1 VISPLQIEMN
11 VTNSTAANV
20 SSLEARTKCAVE
32 NASHTT
38 RVLVIVGFAVVLL
51 SSLVGN
57 ILLVRVVMSDKE
69 ARKKFP
75 FNYLIINMAI
85 ADVLNASS
93 ASLVFISF
101 LTIGRLW
108 LSGVVGVITC
118 KISYFSVGFSVS
130 ASILTVV
137 VMGLDRFMAA
147 HATIRPLS
155 LKGVKTAIASI
166 WLLAGLFSSP
176 YLYRMM
182 VEQGPDGKHVCISRW
197 TQDADTHSQL
207 MEIEEMTK
215 FVVLYILPLM
225 FMVIFYAIIALRIRR
240 RSKLPVG
247 TSTRSKIMQQ
257 NQRVV
262 RMIIAIVVIFAVCW
276 LPVHVNHL
284 LRSFDV
290 PTYCGLPAFLPLSF
304 FWLAHANCAINPW
317 IWFMFSAHFR
327 SLLKRVIKSKDGKIR
342 SDHVP
347 LTPKPKQNEQVG
359 GMGEE
364 INGAIALSVERVVL

>member
-1 VISPLQIEMN
+1 MN
-11 VTNSTAANV
+11 ATNSSAWNA
-20 SSLEARTKCAVE
+20 SSLGARPKCAVD

-38 RVLVIVGFAVVLL
+38 KVLVIIAFALVLL
-51 SSLVGN
+51 LSLLGN
-57 ILLVRVVMSDKE
+57 SLLVRVVMSDRE

-101 LTIGRLW
+101 LAVGRLW
-108 LSGVVGVITC
+108 LSGIFGDITC
-118 KISYFSVGFSVS
+118 KISYFSVGFSVA

-137 VMGLDRFMAA
+137 AMGLDRFMAA

-155 LKGVKTAIASI
+155 LKGVRYAIVLI
-166 WLLAGLFSSP
+166 WLLAGLSSSP
-176 YLYRMM
+176 FFYRMR
-182 VEQGPDGKHVCISRW
+182 VVQGPDGKHYCTSSW
-197 TQDADTHSQL
+197 SQNSEENL
-207 MEIEEMTK
+207 KIFEIEEMTK
-215 FVVLYILPLM
+215 FVVLYLLPLI
-225 FMVIFYAIIALRIRR
+225 FMVFFYAIIAIRIHRR
-240 RSKLPVG
+240 RKLPVG
-247 TSTRSKIMQQ
+247 INTRCKIMQQ

-276 LPVHVNHL
+276 FPVHVNHL

-290 PTYCGLPAFLPLSF
+290 STYCGLPAFLPLSF

-317 IWFMFSAHFR
+317 VWFMFSGHFR
-327 SLLKRVIKSKDGKIR
+327 GLLKRVINFNDGKIR

-347 LTPKPKQNEQVG
+347 LSPKQSNEKRV
-359 GMGEE
+359 E
-364 INGAIALSVERVVL
+364 IRVERNEAIHSETISRRNNHDY